1 MSQQPTTPEEDRER
15 TADEE
20 IIDRIRRRRYWI
32 KELKWPL
39 ILGLLMA
46 LAMLAALG
54 HYVFNS
60 ILDLR
65 SNPMTSQVGIQAS
78 FMMGW
83 FFCVGFSLIGV
94 IAASILMDNR
104 IQRLLLKY
112 YDLTIELEHRLELQ
126 QRTTDKHTT

>member
-1 MSQQPTTPEEDRER
+1 MSQQTTTPKEDRER
-15 TADEE
+15 TQDEE
-20 IIDRIRRRRYWI
+20 VIDRIRRRRFWI
-32 KELKWPL
+32 KEMKWIL
-39 ILGLLMA
+39 ILGIIMA

-60 ILDLR
+60 ILDLK
-65 SNPMTSQVGIQAS
+65 SNQMTSQVGVLLS

-83 FFCVGFSLIGV
+83 FFCGGFSLIVV
-94 IAASILMDNR
+94 IATSIVMDNQ

-126 QRTTDKHTT
+126 QRSTDKHTT

>member
-1 MSQQPTTPEEDRER
+1 MSHDQDTTEEDRER

-20 IIDRIRRRRYWI
+20 VIDRIRRRSAWI

-54 HYVFNS
+54 HYAFNS
-60 ILDLR
+60 IRDF
-65 SNPMTSQVGIQAS
+65 SSDPITSQFGAFMS
-78 FMMGW
+78 FWMGW
-83 FFCVGFSLIGV
+83 FCSFGFYVIVV
-94 IAASILMDNR
+94 IATSILIDDR
-104 IQRLLLKY
+104 AKRLLLKY
-112 YDLTIELEHRLELQ
+112 YDLSIELEHRIELQ